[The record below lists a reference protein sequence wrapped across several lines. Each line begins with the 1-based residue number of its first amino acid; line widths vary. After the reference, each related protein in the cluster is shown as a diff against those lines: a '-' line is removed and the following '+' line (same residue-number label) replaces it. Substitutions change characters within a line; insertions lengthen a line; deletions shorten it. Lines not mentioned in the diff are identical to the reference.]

1 MLFYMIVTL
10 YTSRVILMVLGT
22 DDYGTYNIVG
32 GIVMMF
38 NFLNQAMVSSSQ
50 RFISYEQ
57 GKGDET
63 SQTKVFSTSVV
74 IHLIIA
80 LVILLLSET
89 IGIWWLNNK
98 LVVAPDRLYAAKWV
112 FQSSILAFICTITTV
127 PYVSSVIAHEKMGFY
142 AIVTIMDATMKLI
155 IAFIIPYFSYD
166 KLILYAI
173 LTTCISFLNFI
184 VYRIYCKRLFSECH
198 FFLHKDYH
206 YYNKMLSFAGWSF
219 VGNFGVSAKDYGV
232 NIVVNLFSGPAVNAA
247 RGIAYQVTMAINGF
261 VSNFQTAMRPQIT
274 KRFAAGEIDSMMT
287 LVKNGSRYSFYL
299 LSFIAVPLLIRANY
313 VLHLW
318 LSAVP
323 EYTLAFLQ
331 LALLMGVINSMYGP
345 FMTAIQATGNIKI
358 FQICIALIMCL
369 DLPIAYYILS
379 KGAPPYS
386 VMYVAIAT
394 SILALFA
401 RLYLLYREVKFN
413 LVEFVITVVFKN
425 ACLFIAFLVLPF
437 YASRY
442 IAQNFIGLCVI
453 IVISTLWTGS
463 FIYFV
468 GLSKAERLKIINNI
482 KSKLC
487 K

>member
-98 LVVAPDRLYAAKWV
+98 LVVEPDRLYAAKWV

-274 KRFAAGEIDSMMT
+274 KRYAAGEIDSMMT

-299 LSFIAVPLLIRANY
+299 LSFIAVPLLIRADY

-318 LSAVP
+318 LSNVP
-323 EYTLAFLQ
+323 EFTLAFLQ

-379 KGAPPYS
+379 KGAAPYS

-413 LVEFVITVVFKN
+413 LMEFVITVVFKN

-442 IAQNFIGLCVI
+442 IPQNFIGLCVI
-453 IVISTLWTGS
+453 IIISTLWTGC
-463 FIYFV
+463 FIYFG
-468 GLSKAERLKIINNI
+468 GLSKTERLKIINNI